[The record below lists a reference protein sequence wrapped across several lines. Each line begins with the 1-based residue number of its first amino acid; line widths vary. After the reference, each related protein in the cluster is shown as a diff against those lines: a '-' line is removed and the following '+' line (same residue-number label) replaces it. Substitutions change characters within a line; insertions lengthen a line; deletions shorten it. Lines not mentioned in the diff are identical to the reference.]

1 MPLAVGLDFG
11 TTNSAIA
18 VAADRAAPGP
28 ESPGQSGPDQ
38 GVTLARFRYAA
49 TDSQSLKR
57 VERTTETFRSV
68 LYFDPEELG
77 PDRRPLSIAGPSAI
91 EEYLAADGQGRLL
104 QSLKSYLASRLFK
117 STQVYGRQYTLEALI
132 GLIARA
138 LRAGAMAQF
147 GSLPERIV
155 VGRPVRFAGTRDSD
169 GESAKDGDDAAAA
182 EESAR
187 SDEQYALARLRSALE
202 LGGFSKIDFEY
213 EPVAAA
219 YHYEGRLTRDE
230 LVLIADFGG
239 GTSDFCLMHVG
250 PGVRRR
256 GRKREDMLGTEGVA
270 LAGDSFDSKLVRH
283 LVAPLLGRG
292 THYRNQGK
300 RMPVPPWLYSHLE
313 RWHHLSFLKTRENL
327 ALLSDIQRTAEEPGR
342 IAAFNYLVEND
353 LGYRLYQAVER
364 AKVELSQGESSRIS
378 FREGPLVLDEEVS
391 RSAFEGWIAPEL
403 RAISD
408 AVERLLTRTGIR
420 PEQVDAV
427 FVTGGS
433 SLVPAVRRI
442 FAERFGAERLRSGG
456 ELTSVASGLAL
467 RARDL

>member
-1 MPLAVGLDFG
+1 MSLAVGLDFG

-18 VAADRAAPGP
+18 MAQGNSAIAMAQGSAVA
-28 ESPGQSGPDQ
+28 
-38 GVTLARFRYAA
+38 LASFRYLAA
-49 TDSQSLKR
+49 LDSGKQA
-57 VERTTETFRSV
+57 ERMTETFRSV

-77 PDRRPLSIAGPSAI
+77 PDRRPLAVAGPGAI
-91 EEYLAADGQGRLL
+91 EHYLAADGQGRLL

-117 STQVYGRQYTLEALI
+117 STQVYGRPYTLEALI
-132 GLIARA
+132 GLIARE
-138 LRAGAMAQF
+138 LRAGALQQF
-147 GSLPERIV
+147 GALPERIV

-169 GESAKDGDDAAAA
+169 GESEGGDATDAA
-182 EESAR
+182 
-187 SDEQYALARLRSALE
+187 SDEVYALTRLRSALE
-202 LGGFSKIDFEY
+202 LAGFPKIEFEY

-219 YHYEGRLTRDE
+219 YHYEGRLQRDE

-250 PGVRRR
+250 PGVRAR

-270 LAGDSFDSKLVRH
+270 LAGDAFDSKLVRH
-283 LVAPLLGRG
+283 LIAPLLGRG

-327 ALLSDIQRTAEEPGR
+327 ALLSDIQRSAEEPPR
-342 IAAFNYLVEND
+342 IAAFSHLVEND

-364 AKVELSQGESSRIS
+364 AKVELSQGERSRVV
-378 FREGPLVLDEEVS
+378 FRDGPLVLDEEVT
-391 RSAFEGWIAPEL
+391 RSAFESWIAPEL

-408 AVERLLTRTGIR
+408 AVERLLARTGVS
-420 PEQVDAV
+420 PGQVDAV

-442 FAERFGAERLRSGG
+442 FAERFGADRLRSGG

-467 RARDL
+467 RALDL